1 MTQNTTYYTYLPTHY
16 HTGLLGFEVQML
28 VPCFSWRVLY
38 PLDHT
43 GPIFYPSKTLECL
56 INEPIRSLLSPF
68 TPTTSCWCESTSGIV
83 DTTFWGEAGDS
94 TLDRFILLS
103 RPLTHIFPTAT
114 FTSSSILHSHKT
126 TPHPSIEFFTNL
138 FILFVSFSGTNRTQ
152 ITQIRCLHR
161 RTSCCRR

>member
-1 MTQNTTYYTYLPTHY
+1 MTRNTTYCAYPLQYRP
-16 HTGLLGFEVQML
+16 GFEVQML

-56 INEPIRSLLSPF
+56 INEPIRSLLSPSN
-68 TPTTSCWCESTSGIV
+68 PTISCWCESTSGIV

-126 TPHPSIEFFTNL
+126 TPRPSIEFFTDL
-138 FILFVSFSGTNRTQ
+138 FSFCFIYRYQPNANHANPLPSPTNKLLSTLTVQ
-152 ITQIRCLHR
+152 
-161 RTSCCRR
+161 